1 MHLIALTLEPQ
12 LGSLPPWAIYLVV
25 WAFVFV
31 ESGLLVGF
39 LLPGDSVIFAA
50 GLIAGTPGTGVN
62 IVVLLIGLFI
72 AAFVGDQ
79 IGYVLG
85 RKLGR
90 PWVEKRNRPTWNNGL
105 ARAEAFYEKLGGL
118 SVIVARFIPWARTF
132 VPFAAGVA
140 KMDYY
145 RFLIANAIGAWA
157 WAVGITLMGWWAASI
172 PVVKTISFAI
182 AGFFITASLIYM
194 GFVGVR
200 ALFRRHRNRKADEAG
215 ETGEAVN
222 ASTPSDG

>member
-1 MHLIALTLEPQ
+1 MIALTLQPQ
-12 LGSLPPWAIYLVV
+12 LELLPAWGVYLVV
-25 WAFVFV
+25 WGFVFV

-50 GLIAGTPGTGVN
+50 GLIAGTPGSQVN
-62 IVVLLIGLFI
+62 IVVLLVGCFL
-72 AAFVGDQ
+72 AAFIGDQ

-90 PWVEKRNRPTWNNGL
+90 PWVEARKRPMWNTGL
-105 ARAEAFYEKLGGL
+105 TRAEAFYERLGYL

-145 RFLIANAIGAWA
+145 KFLSANVIGALV
-157 WAVGITLMGWWAASI
+157 WAVGITAMGYFAAAN
-172 PVVKTISFAI
+172 PVVRAISFSI
-182 AGFFITASLIYM
+182 AGFFIILSLAYM
-194 GFVGVR
+194 AFVGVR
-200 ALFRRHRNRKADEAG
+200 ALVRRRRAG
-215 ETGEAVN
+215 TVE
-222 ASTPSDG
+222 S